1 MGRLFH
7 SSGKFCASHPWEVIV
22 AFLTLSICLMSVTPV
37 VQSSACALV
46 SCPAK
51 ASTAAFLL
59 LLTPPSLCPVYRR
72 SRTAMP
78 S

>member
-37 VQSSACALV
+37 VQSSACVLV

-51 ASTAAFLL
+51 ASTPQPSPPP
-59 LLTPPSLCPVYRR
+59 LTL
-72 SRTAMP
+72 TA
-78 S
+78 STGDL